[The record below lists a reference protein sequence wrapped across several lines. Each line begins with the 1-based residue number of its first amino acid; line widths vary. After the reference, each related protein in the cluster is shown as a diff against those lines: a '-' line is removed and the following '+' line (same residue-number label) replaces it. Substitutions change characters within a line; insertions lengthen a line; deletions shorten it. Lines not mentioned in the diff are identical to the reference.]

1 MPIFSF
7 PGDPRWNEERD
18 AVEFAVE
25 LGEYRGLV
33 LISRRTVQGVLQ
45 MRPTPEQSVEFLHLH
60 RMEFERVAEAKI
72 RARELGPDA
81 NIHIDGRDLRR
92 YGRPG

>member
-7 PGDPRWNEERD
+7 PGDPRWNEEREV
-18 AVEFAVE
+18 VEFDVE

-33 LISRRTVQGVLQ
+33 LVTRRTIHGVLQ
-45 MRPTPEQSVEFLHLH
+45 MRPTPEQCVEFLHLH
-60 RMEFERVAEAKI
+60 RTEFERVAEAKL

-81 NIHIDGRDLRR
+81 NVHIDGRDLKR
-92 YGRPG
+92 YGGPG